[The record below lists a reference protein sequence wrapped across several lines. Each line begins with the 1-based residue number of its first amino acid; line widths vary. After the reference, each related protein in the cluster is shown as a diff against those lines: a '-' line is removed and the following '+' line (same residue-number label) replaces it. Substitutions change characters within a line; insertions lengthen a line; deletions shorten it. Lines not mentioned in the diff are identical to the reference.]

1 MKRLDMSTI
10 LSIRVQN
17 IFFVI
22 VCAKAQQSCTGTVFD
37 YNLWI
42 AIGEL

>member
-10 LSIRVQN
+10 LSMQVLDILF
-17 IFFVI
+17 IAGY
-22 VCAKAQQSCTGTVFD
+22 AKAQQSSSGAVFD

-42 AIGEL
+42 AKGEL

>member
-10 LSIRVQN
+10 LSMRGLYL
-17 IFFVI
+17 FFVTEY
-22 VCAKAQQSCTGTVFD
+22 AKAQQSSSGAVFD

-42 AIGEL
+42 AKGEL

>member
-10 LSIRVQN
+10 LYIRVLT
-17 IFFVI
+17 ILLI
-22 VCAKAQQSCTGTVFD
+22 AGYAKAQQSSSVAIFD

-42 AIGEL
+42 AKGEI